1 MLARQWGLVCHSF
14 RSKNKAPFACMTAL
28 TPEGE
33 RSDVIKSYD
42 ASVRL
47 TLAPAQ
53 PCIHPDFPSIHP
65 SSSHPRYPSRLIII
79 FPSPTVTLL
88 VLFPSISRLQALDT
102 SLHLSLSPTL
112 QSLNHCCP
120 LFSKSDFSTLI
131 ASPPRHNNSKLIN
144 HVNDT
149 EPQELHPSRQA
160 GARPEPKVAA

>member
-14 RSKNKAPFACMTAL
+14 RSKNKALFACMTAL

-79 FPSPTVTLL
+79 LPSSTVTLL
-88 VLFPSISRLQALDT
+88 VLFPSISRLQHSTHLYT
-102 SLHLSLSPTL
+102 SRFHPRCSLSITAVFFF
-112 QSLNHCCP
+112 QKATQH
-120 LFSKSDFSTLI
+120 SDCVITTTQQQQ
-131 ASPPRHNNSKLIN
+131 PN
-144 HVNDT
+144 
-149 EPQELHPSRQA
+149 
-160 GARPEPKVAA
+160 